1 MKNSKS
7 PKSFNLEKF
16 INPKFLESEITTGY
30 FNDLN
35 SSFKSSGDD
44 IQRNYVKKMQ
54 EILNGREQLSLKKDF
69 FLLKDL
75 RKLVNTY
82 KILEKEEDRQK
93 YLNMLR
99 LRSLASQYNSITPML
114 KDGFFFPWLTFV
126 VKQGNE

>member
-1 MKNSKS
+1 M
-7 PKSFNLEKF
+7 
-16 INPKFLESEITTGY
+16 
-30 FNDLN
+30 
-35 SSFKSSGDD
+35 
-44 IQRNYVKKMQ
+44 KKMQ